1 MEGRRSTANLVVA
14 APPPPTV
21 GVAGRS
27 ARFPVRRIYTIGRNH
42 ADHARETGLGGAAG
56 SKPGVSLKPADSI
69 AAAGPIAYPPGTD
82 RLEPEVEMVVAIG
95 VGGADIARREALGHV
110 FGYAVGFDLIR
121 RDVMH
126 ACIADQHSW
135 DLCKSFDGASPIGA
149 IAPAE
154 TIGHPDAGAITLDIN
169 GVERQ
174 RGDLSDM
181 IWDVSEIIARLSAL
195 SRLEPGDLVYTG
207 TPRGPGPVARGD
219 RLDGKVDGIG
229 ALSVTIV

>member
-1 MEGRRSTANLVVA
+1 MERHPAVEFVVA
-14 APPPPTV
+14 APRPPAV
-21 GVAGRS
+21 DVADRP
-27 ARFPVRRIYTIGRNH
+27 ARFPVRRIYTIGRNY
-42 ADHARETGLGGAAG
+42 AAHARETGLGGAAG

-69 AAAGPIAYPPGTD
+69 AAAGPVAYPPGTD

-95 VGGADIARREALGHV
+95 IGGADIARSKALGHI

-135 DLCKSFDGASPIGA
+135 DLCKSFDGASPISA
-149 IAPAE
+149 IVPAE
-154 TIGHPDAGAITLDIN
+154 AIGHPDAGAITLDIN

-174 RGDLSDM
+174 RGDLSEM
-181 IWDVSEIIARLSAL
+181 IWDVPEIIARLSAL

-207 TPRGPGPVARGD
+207 TPKGPGPVVRGD
-219 RLDGKVDGIG
+219 CLDGRVNGIG
-229 ALSVTIV
+229 ALQVRIV

>member
-1 MEGRRSTANLVVA
+1 MDLAVT
-14 APPPPTV
+14 APPMTTV
-21 GVAGRS
+21 AVAGGP
-27 ARFPVRRIYTIGRNH
+27 ARFPVRRIYTIGRNYAAH
-42 ADHARETGLGGAAG
+42 AEETGLGGTAG
-56 SKPGVSLKPADSI
+56 SKPGISLKPTDSI
-69 AAAGPIAYPPGTD
+69 APGGDIAYPPGTS

-95 VGGADIARREALGHV
+95 RGGADIARRDALGHV

-154 TIGHPDAGAITLDIN
+154 TIGHPDAGRITLGIN
-169 GVERQ
+169 GTERQ

-181 IWDVSEIIARLSAL
+181 IWDVPKILCRLSAL
-195 SRLEPGDLVYTG
+195 SRLEPGDLVFTG
-207 TPRGPGPVARGD
+207 TPKGPGPVRRGD
-219 RLDGKVDGIG
+219 RLDGQIAGIG
-229 ALSVTIV
+229 TLSVVIV